1 MIMEEM
7 LAAARRDSSSQKD
20 PLVTARHHFAHTEST
35 LATPKGKCQCLMD
48 MAAADALVV
57 AGWRNQEVQKVLE
70 VAKDQ
75 EVEGGA
81 SSA

>member
-1 MIMEEM
+1 M
-7 LAAARRDSSSQKD
+7 LAAARRDSSSRKD
-20 PLVTARHHFAHTEST
+20 PLVTARHLHFAHIESR